1 MKALIFDVDGTLA
14 DTEDAHREAFNDAFA
29 KAGLDWHWDQALYKQ
44 LLAVT
49 GGQKRI
55 RFFLESH
62 DPAFLQRADID
73 AVVLGLHQSKT
84 TFFVERLNQ
93 GQVPLRPGIEEL
105 IRQARAEN
113 LTIAI
118 ATTTT
123 PINVTTLLTANL
135 GEQSIGWFACIGDG
149 GKVPNLKP
157 EPDVYQWVLKELGL
171 QPHETLALE
180 DSRNGLVSCQ
190 RAEVPCLI
198 VTNPYT
204 EGQDFS
210 GALEIW
216 PTYEG
221 VTVEK
226 LEAVHRLAGKA
237 KGGCGCGSK
246 C

>member
-29 KAGLDWHWDQALYKQ
+29 AAGYDWHWDRALYKK

-49 GGQKRI
+49 GGQQRI

-62 DPAFLQRADID
+62 DPAFLQRDDID
-73 AVVLGLHQSKT
+73 DIVPALHKAKT
-84 TFFVERLNQ
+84 ASFVGRLQQ
-93 GQVPLRPGIEEL
+93 GQVPLRPGIEDL
-105 IRQARAEN
+105 ITAARAQN

-135 GEQSIGWFACIGDG
+135 GEASIDWFACIGDG

-157 EPDVYQWVLKELGL
+157 EPDVYNWVVDQLGL
-171 QPHETLALE
+171 DPSDTLALE
-180 DSRNGLVSCQ
+180 DSRNGLVSCE
-190 RAEVPCLI
+190 RAAVPCLI
-198 VTNPYT
+198 VTNDYT

-210 GALEIW
+210 GALDILD
-216 PTYEG
+216 TYEG
-221 VTVEK
+221 LTI
-226 LEAVHRLAGKA
+226 EALSAIHGRF
-237 KGGCGCGSK
+237 KGGI
-246 C
+246 